1 MGIGELLL
9 NGTAEILDTN
19 NSSAITFK
27 QDIRVIKIKELINHL
42 DNEFSFR
49 DATYNEKLL
58 YRTLMELLETF

>member
-9 NGTAEILDTN
+9 NGNQISGTN
-19 NSSAITFK
+19 TTNSSIEFK
-27 QDIRVIKIKELINHL
+27 RDIRTRKAEELINHL

-58 YRTLMELLETF
+58 HRTLMELLETF